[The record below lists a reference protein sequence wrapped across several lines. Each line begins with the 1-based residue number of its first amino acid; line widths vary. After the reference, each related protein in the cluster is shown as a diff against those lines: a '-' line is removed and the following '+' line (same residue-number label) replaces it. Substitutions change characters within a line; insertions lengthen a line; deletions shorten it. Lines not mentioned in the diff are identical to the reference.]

1 MRWEVL
7 VMMALLGAVNLIG
20 RWLSAREKAK
30 KRDKAALED
39 LTKPSE
45 RPAEAPRVRVERSS
59 APAPRSVQPRPAP
72 ERRPAAA
79 RPKPLTSIPQS
90 PAVPPVVAKVAAAK
104 AGDVRLPGLAG
115 KVAME
120 AAINRQA
127 SRPTRWTAKGI
138 RSAFVAAEILA
149 KPASL
154 RV

>member
-1 MRWEVL
+1 
-7 VMMALLGAVNLIG
+7 MMALLGAVNLIG

-39 LTKPSE
+39 LTKPRE

-59 APAPRSVQPRPAP
+59 PPAPRSIQPRSAP
-72 ERRPAAA
+72 ERRPAAV
-79 RPKPLTSIPQS
+79 RPKPTTPVPQS
-90 PAVPPVVAKVAAAK
+90 PAAPPAVARVAAAK

-154 RV
+154 RI

>member
-7 VMMALLGAVNLIG
+7 VMMALLGAVNLIV

-39 LTKPSE
+39 LTKPRE

-59 APAPRSVQPRPAP
+59 TPAPRSVQPRSAP
-72 ERRPAAA
+72 ERRAATV
-79 RPKPLTSIPQS
+79 RPKPTISIPQS
-90 PAVPPVVAKVAAAK
+90 PAVPPFVAKVAAAK

-115 KVAME
+115 KVEME
-120 AAINRQA
+120 AAISRQA
-127 SRPTRWTAKGI
+127 SRPSRWTAKGV

>member
-1 MRWEVL
+1 
-7 VMMALLGAVNLIG
+7 MMALLGAVNLIG

-39 LTKPSE
+39 LTRPRE

-59 APAPRSVQPRPAP
+59 APAPRPVQPRPAP

-79 RPKPLTSIPQS
+79 RPKPLTPIPQS

-120 AAINRQA
+120 AAMNWQA
-127 SRPTRWTAKGI
+127 SRPSRWTAKGV

>member
-1 MRWEVL
+1 
-7 VMMALLGAVNLIG
+7 MMALLGAVNLIG

-30 KRDKAALED
+30 KRDKAALEV
-39 LTKPSE
+39 LTKPRE

-79 RPKPLTSIPQS
+79 RPKPLTPPIPQS

-120 AAINRQA
+120 AAMNRQA
-127 SRPTRWTAKGI
+127 SRPSRWTAKGV

>member
-39 LTKPSE
+39 FTRPRE

-59 APAPRSVQPRPAP
+59 APAPRPIQPRPAP
-72 ERRPAAA
+72 ERRPAEVQAKPTAPLA
-79 RPKPLTSIPQS
+79 RPSTVS
-90 PAVPPVVAKVAAAK
+90 PAVAKATAAK

-115 KVAME
+115 QIALD
-120 AAINRQA
+120 AAISKRM
-127 SRPTRWTAKGI
+127 SRPPRWTAKGV

-154 RV
+154 RI